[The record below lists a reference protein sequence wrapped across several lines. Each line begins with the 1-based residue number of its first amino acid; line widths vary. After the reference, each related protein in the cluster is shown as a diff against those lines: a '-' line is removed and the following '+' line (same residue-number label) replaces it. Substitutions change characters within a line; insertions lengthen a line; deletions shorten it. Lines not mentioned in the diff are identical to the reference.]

1 MERLL
6 GHNDLFKATRN
17 VAELAQRIQ
26 TLQRFVHVS
35 TAYVSSF
42 MPKGSWVDET
52 VRPLGA
58 FYIKDVGLPNVYT
71 FTKNLAEQLMLDL
84 HAVDFPVSIVRPTI
98 VSCLN
103 GAPAP
108 GYFGNNSGAIA
119 FVMAFATGMA
129 HHTCHDQDHHVQDV
143 IPCDLVASVII
154 AAGAIRHQI
163 KPGSTPSVFH
173 VASSTTHSEPVAN
186 HFRRI
191 FLPYWT
197 QRPPP
202 FTLYSR
208 PYRKL
213 WKKGFY
219 SPEESLTFRYRNFC
233 QAMHIGV
240 LALGLNVSGKKHI
253 ARLLKKQWKTWKL
266 YNTEA
271 MDFNLF
277 FSVSNTAAL
286 YDSLPKSTASDFKM
300 LWQAPEDSWD
310 DYYRLVFDAIH
321 TKIFKTQSA

>member
-6 GHNDLFKATRN
+6 GHNDLFK
-17 VAELAQRIQ
+17 
-26 TLQRFVHVS
+26 
-35 TAYVSSF
+35 
-42 MPKGSWVDET
+42 
-52 VRPLGA
+52 GA

-186 HFRRI
+186 QFRRI

-219 SPEESLTFRYRNFC
+219 SPEESLTFR
-233 QAMHIGV
+233 
-240 LALGLNVSGKKHI
+240 
-253 ARLLKKQWKTWKL
+253 TWKL